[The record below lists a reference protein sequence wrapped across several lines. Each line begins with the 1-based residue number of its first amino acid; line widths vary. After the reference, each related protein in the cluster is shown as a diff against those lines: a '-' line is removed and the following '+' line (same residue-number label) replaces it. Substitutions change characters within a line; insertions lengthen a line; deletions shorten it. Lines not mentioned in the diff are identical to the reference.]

1 MFVPRSRYLLCL
13 SLCLPLAP
21 ALACG
26 PTFPMRLL
34 GDRPQTLAQLPEGSF
49 QFEISRLGKPIV
61 GLKPV
66 VNNDFTRDYNL
77 PDSYEVQERNWAEQ
91 QGLDQAQQTL
101 VGQLRKLSDARVA
114 EQQGASLPPE
124 INLYTAGAVA
134 FSAGDHEL
142 AAEYFRKVL
151 ALPAEQRA
159 LRSTWA
165 AYSLGRALQ
174 AISEEANELDDQ
186 GRSDTL
192 LAARQAFVQTRQ
204 LSIDGFSDPL
214 ALGVAS
220 LGEEA
225 RILKNQNHWSEA
237 IDLYASQN
245 LAGSEVGYS
254 SLKQVVGELGGLS
267 DAQLLEQL
275 KQPSVARLLTAS
287 LISHQG
293 WSFGERPE
301 SEVKLIKLL
310 SQGTAG
316 SFDNA
321 DRLAALNY
329 QNGDFATTRMLLE
342 HAGDGGLAWW
352 LRAKLAVR
360 DGDKAAAAAAYA
372 KAAAAFPRDESWGFR
387 GDYDGNYEDLKP
399 GCRVDG
405 ESAVLALDRG
415 DYVQAFELL
424 YRSGDIYWHDAAT
437 VAERVLT
444 LDELKH
450 FVDTQVPAPPPTPKQ
465 PDAYYESLPI
475 AAQLRELLGRRLL
488 REGRYEEG
496 WSYFD
501 SPERQAIAKAYGEYR
516 RRAESAWLPTRR
528 AEAYYQAGKLAR
540 ASGMEILGYEMGPD
554 YHSLWGSYSLEI
566 PPVQAGPLISA
577 DEVQRQQAT
586 TAEPDVRYHYRYVA
600 GELGNRAA
608 DFLPHTSQAYAAVLC
623 KAARWTRGSDA
634 EIDYY
639 QRYVQNGPFVEWAGN
654 FGMNCEEPDFGSANK
669 RYLTQWLD
677 ASRSAVAEHRLA
689 AGAGAGV
696 LLLGAAYL
704 FRRRRAVSSHKAT

>member
-1 MFVPRSRYLLCL
+1 MFVPRSRHLLCL

-34 GDRPQTLAQLPEGSF
+34 DDRPQTLAQLPEGSF
-49 QFEISRLGKPIV
+49 QFEISRLGQPIV
-61 GLKPV
+61 GLMPV
-66 VNNDFTRDYNL
+66 AKNGFSVDYSL
-77 PDSYEVQERNWAEQ
+77 PDSYSVQERNWAEQ

-101 VGQLRKLSDARVA
+101 VGQLRKLNDARVA
-114 EQQGASLPPE
+114 EQQGASLPLE
-124 INLYTAGAVA
+124 IKLYIAGAVA

-165 AYSLGRALQ
+165 AYSLGRALSF
-174 AISEEANELDDQ
+174 ISEQANELDDQ
-186 GRSDTL
+186 GRRDMRQS
-192 LAARQAFVQTRQ
+192 ARQAFAQTRQ
-204 LSIDGFSDPL
+204 LSIDAFSDPL
-214 ALGVAS
+214 SLGVAS

-225 RILKNQNHWSEA
+225 RILKDQNDWSQA
-237 IDLYASQN
+237 IDLYAIQN
-245 LAGSEVGYS
+245 QLGSEVGYS
-254 SLKQVVGELGGLS
+254 SLKQVVGELSGLP

-275 KQPSVARLLTAS
+275 KHPSVARLLTAS
-287 LISHQG
+287 LISHQA

-329 QNGDFATTRMLLE
+329 QNGDFATAQRLLE

-352 LRAKLAVR
+352 LRAKMALR
-360 DGDKAAAAAAYA
+360 DGDKVAAAAAYA

-399 GCRVDG
+399 GCRVEG
-405 ESAVLALDRG
+405 ESALLALDRG

-444 LDELKH
+444 LDELKQ
-450 FVDTQVPAPPPTPKQ
+450 FVDTQVPAPSPTPKQ
-465 PDAYYESLPI
+465 PDAYYETLPI
-475 AAQLRELLGRRLL
+475 AAQVRELLGRRLL

-496 WSYFD
+496 WGYFD

-516 RRAESAWLPTRR
+516 RSAESAWLPTRR

-566 PPVQAGPLISA
+566 PPVQAGPFVSA

-586 TAEPDVRYHYRYVA
+586 TAAPDVRYHYRYLA
-600 GELGNRAA
+600 GELGNQAA

-634 EIDYY
+634 EITYY
-639 QRYVQNGPFVEWAGN
+639 RRYVENGPFVEWAGN
-654 FGMNCEEPDFGSANK
+654 FGMNCQEPDFGSANK
-669 RYLTQWLD
+669 RYLTQWLS
-677 ASRSAVAEHRLA
+677 ASRTAMSEHKLA
-689 AGAGAGV
+689 TGAGAGV
-696 LLLGAAYL
+696 VLGAAYWL
-704 FRRRRAVSSHKAT
+704 WRRRVQRA

>member
-1 MFVPRSRYLLCL
+1 MFVPRSRHLLCL

-26 PTFPMRLL
+26 PTFPLRLL
-34 GDRPQTLAQLPEGSF
+34 DDRPQTLAQLPEGSF
-49 QFEISRLGKPIV
+49 QFEISRLGQPIV
-61 GLKPV
+61 GLMPV
-66 VNNDFTRDYNL
+66 AKHGFSVDYSL
-77 PDSYEVQERNWAEQ
+77 PDSYSLQERNWAEQ

-101 VGQLRKLSDARVA
+101 VGQLRKLNDARVA
-114 EQQGASLPPE
+114 EQQGASLPLE
-124 INLYTAGAVA
+124 IKLYTAGAVA

-165 AYSLGRALQ
+165 AYSLGRALSF
-174 AISEEANELDDQ
+174 ISEQANELDDQ
-186 GRSDTL
+186 GRRDMRQS
-192 LAARQAFVQTRQ
+192 ARQAFAQTRQ
-204 LSIDGFSDPL
+204 LSIDAFSDPL
-214 ALGVAS
+214 SLGVAS

-225 RILKNQNHWSEA
+225 RILKDQNDWSQA
-237 IDLYASQN
+237 IDLYAVQN
-245 LAGSEVGYS
+245 QLGSEVGYS
-254 SLKQVVGELGGLS
+254 SLKQVVGELSGLP
-267 DAQLLEQL
+267 AGQLLEQL
-275 KQPSVARLLTAS
+275 KHPSVARLLTAS
-287 LISHQG
+287 LISHQA

-329 QNGDFATTRMLLE
+329 QNGDFATVQRLLE

-352 LRAKLAVR
+352 LRAKMALR
-360 DGDKAAAAAAYA
+360 DGDKVAAAAAYA

-399 GCRVDG
+399 GCRVEG
-405 ESAVLALDRG
+405 ESALLALDRG

-444 LDELKH
+444 LDELKQ

-465 PDAYYESLPI
+465 PDAYYETLPI
-475 AAQLRELLGRRLL
+475 AAQVRELLGRRLL

-496 WSYFD
+496 WGYFD

-516 RRAESAWLPTRR
+516 RSAESAWLPTRR

-566 PPVQAGPLISA
+566 PPVQAGPFVSA

-586 TAEPDVRYHYRYVA
+586 TAAPDVRYHYRYLA
-600 GELGNRAA
+600 GELGNQAA

-634 EIDYY
+634 EITYY
-639 QRYVQNGPFVEWAGN
+639 RRYVENGPFVEWAGN
-654 FGMNCEEPDFGSANK
+654 FGMNCQEPDFGSANK
-669 RYLTQWLD
+669 RYLTQWLS
-677 ASRSAVAEHRLA
+677 ASRTAMSEHKLA
-689 AGAGAGV
+689 TGAGAGV
-696 LLLGAAYL
+696 VLGAAYWL
-704 FRRRRAVSSHKAT
+704 WRRRVQSA

>member
-1 MFVPRSRYLLCL
+1 MFVPRSRHLLCL

-34 GDRPQTLAQLPEGSF
+34 DDRPHTLAQLPEGSF
-49 QFEISRLGKPIV
+49 QFEVNRLGQDIA
-61 GLKPV
+61 GLKPLPKEG
-66 VNNDFTRDYNL
+66 FSPDYSS
-77 PDSYEVQERNWAEQ
+77 PISADVQERTKAEE
-91 QGLDQAQQTL
+91 QGLNPAQRAL
-101 VGQLRKLSDARVA
+101 VAELRKLADGRAA
-114 EQQGASLPPE
+114 QQQGSSLAPE
-124 INLYTAGAVA
+124 VNLYTAGAVA
-134 FSAGDHEL
+134 FGAGDHQL
-142 AAEYFRKVL
+142 AAEYFRQVL
-151 ALPAEQRA
+151 ALPAEQRP

-165 AYSLGRALQ
+165 AYSLGRALVL
-174 AISEEANELDDQ
+174 ISQEANELDDQ
-186 GRSDTL
+186 GRLDTL
-192 LAARQAFVQTRQ
+192 QAARQAFVQARQ
-204 LSIDGFSDPL
+204 LSIEGFSDPL

-225 RILKNQNHWSEA
+225 LILKNQNHWSQA
-237 IDLYASQN
+237 IELYASQSR
-245 LAGSEVGYS
+245 LGSIVGYS
-254 SLKQVVGELGGLS
+254 SLKQVVGELGGLP

-275 KQPSVARLLTAS
+275 KQPLVARLLTAS
-287 LISHQG
+287 LVAHQA
-293 WSFGERPE
+293 WSFGERPA
-301 SEVKLIKLL
+301 SELNLIKLL

-316 SFDNA
+316 TFDNA

-329 QNGDFATTRMLLE
+329 QNGDFVTTQQLLE

-352 LRAKLAVR
+352 LRAKMAVR
-360 DGDKAAAAAAYA
+360 GGDKVAAAAAYA

-399 GCRVDG
+399 GCRVEG

-465 PDAYYESLPI
+465 ADAYYESLPI
-475 AAQLRELLGRRLL
+475 AAQVRELLGRRLL

-496 WSYFD
+496 WGYFD

-516 RRAESAWLPTRR
+516 RSAESAWLPTRR

-554 YHSLWGSYSLEI
+554 YHSLWGSYNLEI
-566 PPVQAGPLISA
+566 PPVQAGPFISA

-639 QRYVQNGPFVEWAGN
+639 QRYVKNGPFVEWAGN

-669 RYLTQWLD
+669 RYLTQGLD
-677 ASRSAVAEHRLA
+677 AARSAVVRHTLLSA
-689 AGAGAGV
+689 AGAG
-696 LLLGAAYL
+696 LLVLGAAYL
-704 FRRRRAVSSHKAT
+704 LRRRRSA

>member
-26 PTFPMRLL
+26 PNFPLRLL
-34 GDRPQTLAQLPEGSF
+34 ADRPATLAELPEGSF
-49 QFEISRLGKPIV
+49 QFEVSRLGQGIA
-61 GLKPV
+61 GLKPATDV
-66 VNNDFTRDYNL
+66 SLAPGWGDD
-77 PDSYEVQERNWAEQ
+77 DSEYVKQRLQAEQ
-91 QGLDQAQQTL
+91 DGLNQAQRDL
-101 VGQLRKLSDARVA
+101 VTQLRTLEDARQA
-114 EQQGASLPPE
+114 QQQGASLPAE

-134 FSAGDHEL
+134 FRAGDSGL
-142 AAEYFRKVL
+142 AAEYFRQVL
-151 ALPAEQRA
+151 ALPAEQRR

-165 AYSLGRALQ
+165 AYSLGRALV
-174 AISEEANELDDQ
+174 ALSEEASELDEQ
-186 GRSDTL
+186 GRQATL
-192 LAARQAFVQTRQ
+192 QAAREAFAQSRQ
-204 LSIDGFSDPL
+204 LSADGFSDPL
-214 ALGVAS
+214 ELGIAS

-225 RILKNQNHWSEA
+225 RILKNLGQWNQA
-237 IDLYASQN
+237 IDLYAAQSR
-245 LAGSEVGYS
+245 LGSSIGYS
-254 SLKQVVGELGGLS
+254 SLKQVAGELGALP
-267 DAQLLEQL
+267 DEQLLEQI
-275 KQPSVARLLTAS
+275 KGPSVSRLLTAA
-287 LISHQG
+287 LITHLG
-293 WSFGERPE
+293 WSLGEKPAAEQRM
-301 SEVKLIKLL
+301 IKLL
-310 SQGTAG
+310 TQGTVG

-329 QNGDFATTRMLLE
+329 QNGDFVTTRQLLE

-352 LRAKLAVR
+352 LRAKIALR
-360 DGDKAAAAAAYA
+360 DGDKVAAAAAYA
-372 KAAAAFPRDESWGFR
+372 KASEAFPRDESWGLR
-387 GDYDGNYEDLKP
+387 DDYEGNYETVRP
-399 GCRVDG
+399 GCRVEG
-405 ESAVLALDRG
+405 ESALLALDRG
-415 DYVQAFELL
+415 DYLQAFELL
-424 YRSGDIYWHDAAT
+424 YRSGDIYWQDAAT

-465 PDAYYESLPI
+465 EDAYYETLPV

-496 WSYFD
+496 WGYFD

-516 RRAESAWLPTRR
+516 RTAESAWLPTRR
-528 AEAYYQAGKLAR
+528 AEAYYQAGTLAR

-554 YHSLWGSYSLEI
+554 YHSLWGSYSLDI
-566 PPVQAGPLISA
+566 PSVQAGPFINA
-577 DEVQRQQAT
+577 EEVQRQQAT

-639 QRYVQNGPFVEWAGN
+639 QRYVENGPFVEWAGN

-677 ASRSAVAEHRLA
+677 ASREALQPHKVALYSA
-689 AGAGAGV
+689 AGV
-696 LLLGAAYL
+696 ILLGAAGL
-704 FRRRRAVSSHKAT
+704 FWTRRRRLS

>member
-1 MFVPRSRYLLCL
+1 MFVPRSRHLLCL

-34 GDRPQTLAQLPEGSF
+34 DDRPQTLAQLPEGSF
-49 QFEISRLGKPIV
+49 QFEISRLGQPIV
-61 GLKPV
+61 GLMPV
-66 VNNDFTRDYNL
+66 AKNGFSVDYSL
-77 PDSYEVQERNWAEQ
+77 PDSYSVQERNWAEQ

-101 VGQLRKLSDARVA
+101 VGQLRKLNDARVA
-114 EQQGASLPPE
+114 EQQGASLPLE
-124 INLYTAGAVA
+124 IKLYTAGAVA

-165 AYSLGRALQ
+165 AYSLGRALSF
-174 AISEEANELDDQ
+174 ISEQANELDDQ
-186 GRSDTL
+186 GRRDMRQS
-192 LAARQAFVQTRQ
+192 ARQAFAQTRQ
-204 LSIDGFSDPL
+204 LSIDAFSDPL
-214 ALGVAS
+214 SLGVAS

-225 RILKNQNHWSEA
+225 RILKDQNDWSQA
-237 IDLYASQN
+237 IDLYAVQN
-245 LAGSEVGYS
+245 QLGSDVGYS
-254 SLKQVVGELGGLS
+254 SLKQVVGELSGLP

-275 KQPSVARLLTAS
+275 KHPSVARLLTAS
-287 LISHQG
+287 LISHQA

-329 QNGDFATTRMLLE
+329 QNGDFATAQRLLE

-352 LRAKLAVR
+352 LRAKMALR
-360 DGDKAAAAAAYA
+360 DGDKVAAAAAYA

-399 GCRVDG
+399 GCRVEG
-405 ESAVLALDRG
+405 ESALLALDRG

-444 LDELKH
+444 LDELKQ

-465 PDAYYESLPI
+465 PDAYYETLPI
-475 AAQLRELLGRRLL
+475 AAQVRELLGRRLL

-496 WSYFD
+496 WGYFD

-516 RRAESAWLPTRR
+516 RSAESAWLPTRR

-566 PPVQAGPLISA
+566 PPVQAGPFVSA

-586 TAEPDVRYHYRYVA
+586 TAAPDVRYHYRYLA
-600 GELGNRAA
+600 GELGNQAA

-634 EIDYY
+634 EITYY
-639 QRYVQNGPFVEWAGN
+639 RRYVENGPFVEWAGN
-654 FGMNCEEPDFGSANK
+654 FGMNCQEPDFGSANK
-669 RYLTQWLD
+669 RYLTQWLS
-677 ASRSAVAEHRLA
+677 ASRTAMSEHKLA
-689 AGAGAGV
+689 TGAGAGV
-696 LLLGAAYL
+696 VLGAAYWL
-704 FRRRRAVSSHKAT
+704 WCRRVQKA

>member
-1 MFVPRSRYLLCL
+1 MFVPRSRHLLCL

-34 GDRPQTLAQLPEGSF
+34 DDRPQTLAQLPEGSF
-49 QFEISRLGKPIV
+49 QFEISRLGQPIV
-61 GLKPV
+61 GLMPV
-66 VNNDFTRDYNL
+66 AKNGFSVDYSL
-77 PDSYEVQERNWAEQ
+77 PDSYSVQERNWAEQ

-101 VGQLRKLSDARVA
+101 VGQLRKLNDARVA
-114 EQQGASLPPE
+114 EQQGASLPLE
-124 INLYTAGAVA
+124 IKLYTAGAVA

-165 AYSLGRALQ
+165 AYSLGRALSF
-174 AISEEANELDDQ
+174 ISEQANELDDQ
-186 GRSDTL
+186 GRRDM
-192 LAARQAFVQTRQ
+192 RQSFAQTRQ
-204 LSIDGFSDPL
+204 LSIDAFSDPL
-214 ALGVAS
+214 SLGVAS

-225 RILKNQNHWSEA
+225 RILKDQNDWSQA
-237 IDLYASQN
+237 IDLYAIQN
-245 LAGSEVGYS
+245 QLGSEVGYS
-254 SLKQVVGELGGLS
+254 SLKQVVGELSGLP

-275 KQPSVARLLTAS
+275 KHPSVARLLTAS
-287 LISHQG
+287 LISHQA

-301 SEVKLIKLL
+301 LEVKLIKLL

-329 QNGDFATTRMLLE
+329 QNGDFATAQRLLE

-352 LRAKLAVR
+352 LRAKMALR
-360 DGDKAAAAAAYA
+360 DGDKVAAAAAYA
-372 KAAAAFPRDESWGFR
+372 KAATAFPRDESWGFR

-399 GCRVDG
+399 GCRVEG
-405 ESAVLALDRG
+405 ESALLALDRG

-424 YRSGDIYWHDAAT
+424 YRSGEIYWHDAAT

-444 LDELKH
+444 LDELKQ

-465 PDAYYESLPI
+465 PDAYYETLPI
-475 AAQLRELLGRRLL
+475 AAQVRELLGRRLL

-496 WSYFD
+496 WGYFD

-516 RRAESAWLPTRR
+516 RSAESAWLPTRR

-566 PPVQAGPLISA
+566 PPVQVGPFISA

-586 TAEPDVRYHYRYVA
+586 TAAPDVRYHYRYLA
-600 GELGNRAA
+600 GELGNQAA

-634 EIDYY
+634 EITYY
-639 QRYVQNGPFVEWAGN
+639 RRYVENGPFVEWAGN
-654 FGMNCEEPDFGSANK
+654 FGMNCQEPDFGSANK
-669 RYLTQWLD
+669 RYLTQWLS
-677 ASRSAVAEHRLA
+677 ASRTAMSEHKLA
-689 AGAGAGV
+689 TGAGAGV
-696 LLLGAAYL
+696 VLGAAYWL
-704 FRRRRAVSSHKAT
+704 WRRRVQKA

>member
-1 MFVPRSRYLLCL
+1 MFVPRSRHLLCL

-34 GDRPQTLAQLPEGSF
+34 DDRPQTLAQLPEGSF
-49 QFEISRLGKPIV
+49 QFEISRLGQPIV
-61 GLKPV
+61 GLMPV
-66 VNNDFTRDYNL
+66 AKNGFSVDYSL
-77 PDSYEVQERNWAEQ
+77 PDSYSVQERNWAEQ

-101 VGQLRKLSDARVA
+101 VGQLRKLNDARVA
-114 EQQGASLPPE
+114 EQQGASLPLE
-124 INLYTAGAVA
+124 IKLYIAGAVA

-165 AYSLGRALQ
+165 AYSLGRALSF
-174 AISEEANELDDQ
+174 ISEQANELDDQ
-186 GRSDTL
+186 GRRDMRQS
-192 LAARQAFVQTRQ
+192 ARQAFAQTRQ
-204 LSIDGFSDPL
+204 LSIDAFSDPL
-214 ALGVAS
+214 SLGVAS

-225 RILKNQNHWSEA
+225 RILKDQNDWSQA
-237 IDLYASQN
+237 IDLYAVQN
-245 LAGSEVGYS
+245 QLGSEVGYS
-254 SLKQVVGELGGLS
+254 SLKQVVGELSGLP

-275 KQPSVARLLTAS
+275 KHPSVARLLTAS
-287 LISHQG
+287 LISHQA

-329 QNGDFATTRMLLE
+329 QNGDFATAQRLLE

-352 LRAKLAVR
+352 LRAKMALR
-360 DGDKAAAAAAYA
+360 DGDKVAAAAAYA

-399 GCRVDG
+399 GCRVEG
-405 ESAVLALDRG
+405 ESALLALDRG

-444 LDELKH
+444 LDELKQ

-465 PDAYYESLPI
+465 PDAYYETLPI
-475 AAQLRELLGRRLL
+475 AAQVRELLGRRLL

-496 WSYFD
+496 WGYFD

-516 RRAESAWLPTRR
+516 RSAESAWLPTRR

-566 PPVQAGPLISA
+566 PPVQAGPFVSA

-586 TAEPDVRYHYRYVA
+586 IAAPDVRYHYRYLA
-600 GELGNRAA
+600 GELGNQAA

-634 EIDYY
+634 EITYY
-639 QRYVQNGPFVEWAGN
+639 RRYVENGPFVEWAGN
-654 FGMNCEEPDFGSANK
+654 FGMNCQEPDFGSANK
-669 RYLTQWLD
+669 RYLTQWLS
-677 ASRSAVAEHRLA
+677 ASRTAMSEHKLA
-689 AGAGAGV
+689 TGAGAGV
-696 LLLGAAYL
+696 VLGAAYWL
-704 FRRRRAVSSHKAT
+704 WRRRVQKA

>member
-1 MFVPRSRYLLCL
+1 MFVPRSRHLLCL

-34 GDRPQTLAQLPEGSF
+34 DDRPQHLAQLPEGSF
-49 QFEISRLGKPIV
+49 RFEISRLGQPIA
-61 GLKPV
+61 GLKAITQSAFQV
-66 VNNDFTRDYNL
+66 DYSL
-77 PDSYEVQERNWAEQ
+77 PDSYSVQARDWAER
-91 QGLDQAQQTL
+91 QGLAPAQQVL
-101 VGQLRKLSDARVA
+101 VGQLRKLDDARLA
-114 EQQGASLPPE
+114 QQQGASLPPE

-134 FSAGDHEL
+134 FGAGDHAL
-142 AAEYFRKVL
+142 AAEYFRQVL

-192 LAARQAFVQTRQ
+192 LAARRAFAQTRQ
-204 LSIDGFSDPL
+204 LNIDGFSDPL
-214 ALGVAS
+214 DLGIAS

-225 RILKNQNHWSEA
+225 RILKSQNHWSEA
-237 IDLYASQN
+237 IDFYASQN
-245 LAGSEVGYS
+245 LLGSDVGYS

-267 DAQLLEQL
+267 DAQLREQL
-275 KQPSVARLLTAS
+275 KQPLVARLLTAS
-287 LISHQG
+287 LVSHQG

-301 SEVKLIKLL
+301 SELKLIKLL
-310 SQGTAG
+310 TQGTAG

-329 QNGDFATTRMLLE
+329 QNGDFATTQQLLE

-352 LRAKLAVR
+352 LRAKMALR
-360 DGDKAAAAAAYA
+360 NGDKVAAAAAYA
-372 KAAAAFPRDESWGFR
+372 KAAAAFPRDESWGVR

-399 GCRVDG
+399 GCRVEG
-405 ESAVLALDRG
+405 ESALLALDRG

-444 LDELKH
+444 LDELKR

-475 AAQLRELLGRRLL
+475 AAQVRELLGRRLL

-496 WSYFD
+496 WGYFYT
-501 SPERQAIAKAYGEYR
+501 PERQAIAKAYGEYR
-516 RRAESAWLPTRR
+516 HRAESAWLPTRR

-540 ASGMEILGYEMGPD
+540 AAGMEILGYEMGPD

-566 PPVQAGPLISA
+566 PPVQAGPFVSA

-586 TAEPDVRYHYRYVA
+586 TAEPDMRYHYRYVA

-634 EIDYY
+634 EVAYY
-639 QRYVQNGPFVEWAGN
+639 RRYVKNGPFVEWAGN
-654 FGMNCEEPDFGSANK
+654 FGMNCQEPDFGSANK
-669 RYLTQWLD
+669 RYLTQWLSV
-677 ASRSAVAEHRLA
+677 SRSALSEHKLA

-696 LLLGAAYL
+696 VLGAAYL
-704 FRRRRAVSSHKAT
+704 MWRRRAKTA

>member
-1 MFVPRSRYLLCL
+1 MFVPRSRHLLCL

-34 GDRPQTLAQLPEGSF
+34 DDRPQTLAQLPEGSF
-49 QFEISRLGKPIV
+49 QFEISRLGQPIV
-61 GLKPV
+61 GLMPV
-66 VNNDFTRDYNL
+66 AKNGFSVDYSL
-77 PDSYEVQERNWAEQ
+77 PDSYSVQERNWAEQ

-101 VGQLRKLSDARVA
+101 VGQLRKLNDARVA
-114 EQQGASLPPE
+114 EQQGASLPLE

-165 AYSLGRALQ
+165 AYSLGRALSF
-174 AISEEANELDDQ
+174 ISEQANELDDQ
-186 GRSDTL
+186 GRRDMRQS
-192 LAARQAFVQTRQ
+192 ARQAFAQTRQ
-204 LSIDGFSDPL
+204 LSIDAFSDPL
-214 ALGVAS
+214 SLGVAS

-225 RILKNQNHWSEA
+225 RILKDQNDWSQA
-237 IDLYASQN
+237 IDLYAVQN
-245 LAGSEVGYS
+245 QLGSEVGYS
-254 SLKQVVGELGGLS
+254 SLKQVVGELSGLP

-275 KQPSVARLLTAS
+275 KHPSVARLLTAS
-287 LISHQG
+287 LISHQA

-329 QNGDFATTRMLLE
+329 QNGDFATAQRLLE

-352 LRAKLAVR
+352 LRAKMALR
-360 DGDKAAAAAAYA
+360 DGDKVAAAAAYA

-399 GCRVDG
+399 GCRVEG
-405 ESAVLALDRG
+405 ESALLALDRG

-424 YRSGDIYWHDAAT
+424 YRSGDIYWHDAAI

-444 LDELKH
+444 LDELKQ

-465 PDAYYESLPI
+465 PDAYYETLPI
-475 AAQLRELLGRRLL
+475 AAQVRELLGRRLL
-488 REGRYEEG
+488 REGRYEEVWG
-496 WSYFD
+496 YFD

-516 RRAESAWLPTRR
+516 RSAESAWLPTRR

-566 PPVQAGPLISA
+566 PPVQAGPFVSA

-586 TAEPDVRYHYRYVA
+586 TAAPDVRYHYRYLA
-600 GELGNRAA
+600 GELGNQAA

-634 EIDYY
+634 EITYY
-639 QRYVQNGPFVEWAGN
+639 RRYVENGPFVEWAGN
-654 FGMNCEEPDFGSANK
+654 FGMNCQEPDFGSANK
-669 RYLTQWLD
+669 RYLTQWLS
-677 ASRSAVAEHRLA
+677 ASRTAMSEHKLA
-689 AGAGAGV
+689 TGAGAGV
-696 LLLGAAYL
+696 VLGAAYWL
-704 FRRRRAVSSHKAT
+704 WRRRVQRA

>member
-1 MFVPRSRYLLCL
+1 MFVPRSRHLLCL

-26 PTFPMRLL
+26 PTFPLRLL
-34 GDRPQTLAQLPEGSF
+34 DDRPQTLAQLPEGSF
-49 QFEISRLGKPIV
+49 QFEISRLGQPIV
-61 GLKPV
+61 GLMPV
-66 VNNDFTRDYNL
+66 AKHGFSVDYSL
-77 PDSYEVQERNWAEQ
+77 PDSYSVQERNWAEQ

-101 VGQLRKLSDARVA
+101 VGQLRKLNDARVA
-114 EQQGASLPPE
+114 EQQGASLPLE
-124 INLYTAGAVA
+124 IKLYTAGAVA
-134 FSAGDHEL
+134 FSVGDHEL

-165 AYSLGRALQ
+165 AYSLGRALSF
-174 AISEEANELDDQ
+174 ISEQANELDDQ
-186 GRSDTL
+186 GRRDMRQS
-192 LAARQAFVQTRQ
+192 ARQAFAQTRQ
-204 LSIDGFSDPL
+204 LSIDAFSDPL
-214 ALGVAS
+214 SLGVAS

-225 RILKNQNHWSEA
+225 RILKDQNDWSQA
-237 IDLYASQN
+237 IDLYAVQN
-245 LAGSEVGYS
+245 QLGSEVGYS
-254 SLKQVVGELGGLS
+254 SLKQVVGELSGLP

-275 KQPSVARLLTAS
+275 KHPSVARLLTAS
-287 LISHQG
+287 LISHQA

-329 QNGDFATTRMLLE
+329 QNGDFATVQRLLE

-352 LRAKLAVR
+352 LRAKMALR
-360 DGDKAAAAAAYA
+360 DGDKVAAAAAYA

-399 GCRVDG
+399 GCRVEG
-405 ESAVLALDRG
+405 ESALLALDRG

-444 LDELKH
+444 LDELKQ

-465 PDAYYESLPI
+465 PDAYYETLPI
-475 AAQLRELLGRRLL
+475 AAQVRELLGRRLL

-496 WSYFD
+496 WGYFD

-516 RRAESAWLPTRR
+516 RSAESAWLPTRR
-528 AEAYYQAGKLAR
+528 AEAYYQAGNLAR

-566 PPVQAGPLISA
+566 PPVQAGPFVSA

-586 TAEPDVRYHYRYVA
+586 TAAPDVRYHYRYLA
-600 GELGNRAA
+600 GELGNQAA

-634 EIDYY
+634 EITYY
-639 QRYVQNGPFVEWAGN
+639 RRYVENGPFVEWAGN
-654 FGMNCEEPDFGSANK
+654 FGMNCQEPDFGSANK
-669 RYLTQWLD
+669 RYLTQWLS
-677 ASRSAVAEHRLA
+677 ASRTAMSEHKLA
-689 AGAGAGV
+689 TGAGAGV
-696 LLLGAAYL
+696 VLGAAYWL
-704 FRRRRAVSSHKAT
+704 WRRRVQSA

>member
-1 MFVPRSRYLLCL
+1 MFVPRSRHLLCL

-26 PTFPMRLL
+26 PTFPLRLL
-34 GDRPQTLAQLPEGSF
+34 DDRPQTLAQLPEGSF
-49 QFEISRLGKPIV
+49 QFEISRLGQPIV
-61 GLKPV
+61 GLMPV
-66 VNNDFTRDYNL
+66 AKHGFSVDYSL
-77 PDSYEVQERNWAEQ
+77 PDSYSLQERNWAEQ

-101 VGQLRKLSDARVA
+101 VGQLRKLNDPRVA
-114 EQQGASLPPE
+114 EQQGASLPLE
-124 INLYTAGAVA
+124 IKLYTAGAVA

-165 AYSLGRALQ
+165 AYSLGRALSF
-174 AISEEANELDDQ
+174 ISEQANELDDQ
-186 GRSDTL
+186 GRRDMRQS
-192 LAARQAFVQTRQ
+192 ARQAFAQTRQ
-204 LSIDGFSDPL
+204 LSIDAFSDPL
-214 ALGVAS
+214 SLGVAS

-225 RILKNQNHWSEA
+225 RILKDQNDWSQA
-237 IDLYASQN
+237 IDLYAVQN
-245 LAGSEVGYS
+245 QLGSEVGYS
-254 SLKQVVGELGGLS
+254 SLKQVVGELSGLPA
-267 DAQLLEQL
+267 AQLLEQL
-275 KQPSVARLLTAS
+275 KHPSVARLLTAS
-287 LISHQG
+287 LISHQA

-329 QNGDFATTRMLLE
+329 QNGDFATVQRLLE

-352 LRAKLAVR
+352 LRAKMALR
-360 DGDKAAAAAAYA
+360 DGDKVAAAAAYA

-399 GCRVDG
+399 GCRVEG
-405 ESAVLALDRG
+405 ESALLALDRG

-444 LDELKH
+444 LDELKQ

-465 PDAYYESLPI
+465 PDAYYETLPI
-475 AAQLRELLGRRLL
+475 AAQVRELLGRRLL

-496 WSYFD
+496 WGYFD

-516 RRAESAWLPTRR
+516 RSAESAWLPTRR

-566 PPVQAGPLISA
+566 PPVQAGPFVSA

-586 TAEPDVRYHYRYVA
+586 TAAPDVRYHYRYLA
-600 GELGNRAA
+600 GELGNQAA

-634 EIDYY
+634 EITYY
-639 QRYVQNGPFVEWAGN
+639 RRYVENGPFVEWAGN
-654 FGMNCEEPDFGSANK
+654 FGMNCQEPDFGSANK
-669 RYLTQWLD
+669 RYLTQWLS
-677 ASRSAVAEHRLA
+677 ASRTAMSEHKLA
-689 AGAGAGV
+689 TGAGAGV
-696 LLLGAAYL
+696 VLGAAYWL
-704 FRRRRAVSSHKAT
+704 WRRRVQRA

>member
-1 MFVPRSRYLLCL
+1 MFVPRSRHLLCL

-34 GDRPQTLAQLPEGSF
+34 DDRPQTLAQLPEGSF
-49 QFEISRLGKPIV
+49 QFEISRLGQPIV
-61 GLKPV
+61 GLMPV
-66 VNNDFTRDYNL
+66 AKNGFSVDYSL
-77 PDSYEVQERNWAEQ
+77 PDSYSVQERNWAEQ

-101 VGQLRKLSDARVA
+101 VGQLRKLNDARVA
-114 EQQGASLPPE
+114 EQQGASLPLE

-165 AYSLGRALQ
+165 AYSLGRALSF
-174 AISEEANELDDQ
+174 ISEQANELDDQ
-186 GRSDTL
+186 GRRDMRQS
-192 LAARQAFVQTRQ
+192 ARQAFAQTRQ
-204 LSIDGFSDPL
+204 LSIDAFSDPL
-214 ALGVAS
+214 SLGVAS

-225 RILKNQNHWSEA
+225 RILKDQNDWSQA
-237 IDLYASQN
+237 IDLYAIQN
-245 LAGSEVGYS
+245 QLGSEVGYS
-254 SLKQVVGELGGLS
+254 SLKQVVGELSGLP

-275 KQPSVARLLTAS
+275 KHPSVARLLTAS
-287 LISHQG
+287 LISHQA

-329 QNGDFATTRMLLE
+329 QNGDFATAQRLLE

-352 LRAKLAVR
+352 LRAKMALR
-360 DGDKAAAAAAYA
+360 DGDKVAAAAAYA
-372 KAAAAFPRDESWGFR
+372 KAATAFPRDESWGFR

-399 GCRVDG
+399 GCRVEG
-405 ESAVLALDRG
+405 ESALLALDRG

-424 YRSGDIYWHDAAT
+424 YRSGEIYWHDAAT

-444 LDELKH
+444 LDELKQ

-465 PDAYYESLPI
+465 PDAYYETLPI
-475 AAQLRELLGRRLL
+475 AAQVRELLGRRLL

-496 WSYFD
+496 WGYFD

-516 RRAESAWLPTRR
+516 RSAESAWLPTRR

-566 PPVQAGPLISA
+566 PPVQAGPFVSA

-586 TAEPDVRYHYRYVA
+586 TAAPDVRYHYRYLA
-600 GELGNRAA
+600 GELGNQAA

-634 EIDYY
+634 EITYY
-639 QRYVQNGPFVEWAGN
+639 RRYVENGPFVEWAGN
-654 FGMNCEEPDFGSANK
+654 FGMNCQEPDFGSANK
-669 RYLTQWLD
+669 RYLTQWLS
-677 ASRSAVAEHRLA
+677 ASRTAMSEHKLA
-689 AGAGAGV
+689 TGAGAGV
-696 LLLGAAYL
+696 VLGAAYWL
-704 FRRRRAVSSHKAT
+704 WRRRVQKA